1 MPPRSSSRSIPGP
14 DPDPAGA
21 ADEGAVGDDGTSA
34 WPAGTTG
41 PAVGGDTTTSGE
53 GSPETSGAAA
63 PGADDGGT
71 PSPSSEPGAEAPTTL
86 AQVTLPAGSTEA
98 GDVLHLAGEM
108 VSARVMVSGLW
119 GNRAGTKILQRD
131 ELVVVSSDDSR
142 LGEGKPLALVEDQA
156 PDPDVAA
163 KLAALAGP

>member
-1 MPPRSSSRSIPGP
+1 MSPSRTGRSTTP

-41 PAVGGDTTTSGE
+41 PADGGDTTTSGE
-53 GSPETSGAAA
+53 GAPDTSGAAA

-71 PSPSSEPGAEAPTTL
+71 PSPSSEPGAEAPTP
-86 AQVTLPAGSTEA
+86 PATER
-98 GDVLHLAGEM
+98 

-131 ELVVVSSDDSR
+131 EIVVVDSDDSR
-142 LGEGKPLALVEDQA
+142 LGEGKPLARVKDEA
-156 PDPDVAA
+156 TDPDLAS
-163 KLAALAGP
+163 KLAALAED

>member
-1 MPPRSSSRSIPGP
+1 MPPRPSRSTTP

-41 PAVGGDTTTSGE
+41 PAVG
-53 GSPETSGAAA
+53 
-63 PGADDGGT
+63 ADPT
-71 PSPSSEPGAEAPTTL
+71 PSAEETPLAEGEQPTPEPATDEPQEAPAAEPTDLTPEGTT
-86 AQVTLPAGSTEA
+86 EK
-98 GDVLHLAGEM
+98 

-131 ELVVVSSDDSR
+131 ELVVVAPDDSR
-142 LGEGKPLALVEDQA
+142 LGEGKPLALVEDEA
-156 PDPDVAA
+156 ADPDVAS
-163 KLAALAGP
+163 KLAALAAES